1 MKSMENKFLYK
12 YILTSFIV
20 VFVFPYLLTKL
31 PLKEWG
37 LILSIIYFIAVLP
50 IYFIAVPLSCKK
62 QSKAL
67 WILPIINILFF
78 LITSVL
84 FFNSGIT
91 VYLAI
96 YVALSYFAIT
106 IKYFSQSNQ

>member
-1 MKSMENKFLYK
+1 MMENKFLYK

-37 LILSIIYFIAVLP
+37 LILSIIYFLIILP
-50 IYFIAVPLSCKK
+50 IYFITAPLTYKNK
-62 QSKAL
+62 SKIL
-67 WILPIINILFF
+67 WFLPIVNIILFW
-78 LITSVL
+78 LTSIL